1 MAAVEKMD
9 TWKESDGSLRLLTN
23 DEKKVLDLLRR
34 IRDDGE
40 WKEVPNMRAVDRRKL
55 MKEVD
60 LVDGVMHNLL
70 RQGMGVTG

>member
-1 MAAVEKMD
+1 MTD
-9 TWKESDGSLRLLTN
+9 
-23 DEKKVLDLLRR
+23 DEKKVLDLLRK

-60 LVDGVMHNLL
+60 LVDGVMHNLSDK
-70 RQGMGVTG
+70 GW